1 MQHLSINSFKISLSL
16 CNFISTYYTE
26 GSELAE
32 ILPPIKNYLD
42 VTLTISIIYKIV
54 SKRNISNN
62 IPTQSTRL
70 RLS

>member
-1 MQHLSINSFKISLSL
+1 MQHLYSLSINSFKISLSL
-16 CNFISTYYTE
+16 CNFE

-32 ILPPIKNYLD
+32 ILPPFKNYLD